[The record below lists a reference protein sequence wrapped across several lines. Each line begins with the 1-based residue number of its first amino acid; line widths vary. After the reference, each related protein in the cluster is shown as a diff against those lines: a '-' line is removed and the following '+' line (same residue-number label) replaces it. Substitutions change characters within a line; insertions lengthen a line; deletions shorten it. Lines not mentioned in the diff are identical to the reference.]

1 MTYNEFAH
9 EEEIIDF
16 ETIKKMKDL
25 MSKAKPV
32 LELANNWK
40 MLDTFVDELN
50 MQYEPPYTTIQERLQ
65 DLIEITS
72 CKEMSEMAYDFE
84 TRIVNLIEYLILQIE
99 EFEIQV
105 DIQLT
110 NERQTIFSLFLLKN
124 EKPFIEITA

>member
-1 MTYNEFAH
+1 MIFNENAH
-9 EEEIIDF
+9 EEQAIDF

-40 MLDTFVDELN
+40 ILETFVDELN

-72 CKEMSEMAYDFE
+72 CKEMSDMAYGFE
-84 TRIVNLIEYLILQIE
+84 IRIVNLIEYIILQIE

-110 NERQTIFSLFLLKN
+110 NEKQTIFSLFLLKN